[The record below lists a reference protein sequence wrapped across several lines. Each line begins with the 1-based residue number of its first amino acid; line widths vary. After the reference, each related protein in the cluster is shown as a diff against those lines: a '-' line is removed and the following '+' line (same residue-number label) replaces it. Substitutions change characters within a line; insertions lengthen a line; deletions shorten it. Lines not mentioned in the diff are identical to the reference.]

1 MSVFVDQILELKN
14 GDNMK
19 KPGIFV
25 EKNVFDPKQV
35 KAVYDFIIKND
46 TLFDDD
52 KFTKAQQIEAFIG
65 TTIPFK
71 LLDIYTEATFGIKQF
86 LNTVRFFTQR
96 VIHDKIGELHI
107 PDNTELVKWK
117 EGRSMSTHSD
127 NSWPDGSQKNHPT
140 SFRTW
145 SAIFYINDDYE
156 GGEIEFP
163 LKKFTYKPKSNSLVV
178 FPSTSEYLHG
188 VKEVTKGTR
197 YTVAIWYTQNF
208 AHIEI

>member
-35 KAVYDFIIKND
+35 KAIYDFILKND
-46 TLFDDD
+46 DLFDDPI
-52 KFTKAQQIEAFIG
+52 FTKAQQIEAFIG

-71 LLDIYTEATFGIKQF
+71 LLELSSTATYGVKQF

-96 VIHDKIGELHI
+96 VIHDKICELHI

-117 EGRSMSTHSD
+117 EGRSMTIHSD
-127 NSWPDGSQKNHPT
+127 NSWPDGSQKDHPT

-163 LKKFTYKPKSNSLVV
+163 LKEFSYKPKANSLVV

-188 VKEVTKGTR
+188 VKEITKGTR
-197 YTVAIWYTQNF
+197 YTVAIWFTQNF

>member
-1 MSVFVDQILELKN
+1 
-14 GDNMK
+14 
-19 KPGIFV
+19 
-25 EKNVFDPKQV
+25 
-35 KAVYDFIIKND
+35 
-46 TLFDDD
+46 
-52 KFTKAQQIEAFIG
+52 
-65 TTIPFK
+65 
-71 LLDIYTEATFGIKQF
+71 
-86 LNTVRFFTQR
+86 
-96 VIHDKIGELHI
+96 
-107 PDNTELVKWK
+107 
-117 EGRSMSTHSD
+117 MSTHSD

>member
-1 MSVFVDQILELKN
+1 MSVFVAQILELKN

-35 KAVYDFIIKND
+35 KTIHEFILKND
-46 TLFDDD
+46 ALFDDPT
-52 KFTKAQQIEAFIG
+52 FTKAQQIEAFIG

-71 LLDIYTEATFGIKQF
+71 LLDINTEATFGIKQF
-86 LNTVRFFTQR
+86 LNTVRFFIQKA
-96 VIHDKIGELHI
+96 IHDKVGELHI

-117 EGRSMSTHSD
+117 EGRSMTIHSD
-127 NSWPDGSQKNHPT
+127 NSWPDGSQIAHPT

-145 SAIFYINDDYE
+145 SAIFYVNDDYE
-156 GGEIEFP
+156 GGEIDFP
-163 LKKFTYKPKSNSLVV
+163 LKKFVYKPKANSFVV

-188 VKEVTKGTR
+188 VREITKGTR

>member
-1 MSVFVDQILELKN
+1 MSVFVAQILELKN

-35 KAVYDFIIKND
+35 KTIHEFILKND
-46 TLFDDD
+46 ALFDDPT
-52 KFTKAQQIEAFIG
+52 FTKAQQIEAFIG

-71 LLDIYTEATFGIKQF
+71 LLDINTEATFGIKQF
-86 LNTVRFFTQR
+86 LNTVRFFIQKA
-96 VIHDKIGELHI
+96 IHDKVGELHI

-117 EGRSMSTHSD
+117 EGRSMTIHSD
-127 NSWPDGSQKNHPT
+127 NSWPDGSQIAHPT

-145 SAIFYINDDYE
+145 SAIFYVNDDYE
-156 GGEIEFP
+156 GGEIDFP
-163 LKKFTYKPKSNSLVV
+163 LKKFVYKPKANSFVM

-188 VKEVTKGTR
+188 VREITKGTR

>member
-1 MSVFVDQILELKN
+1 MSVFVAQILELKN

-35 KAVYDFIIKND
+35 KTIHEFILKND
-46 TLFDDD
+46 ALFDDPT
-52 KFTKAQQIEAFIG
+52 FTKAQQIEAFIG

-71 LLDIYTEATFGIKQF
+71 LLDINTEATFGIKQF
-86 LNTVRFFTQR
+86 LNTVRFFIQKA
-96 VIHDKIGELHI
+96 IHDKVGELHI

-117 EGRSMSTHSD
+117 EGRSMTIHSD
-127 NSWPDGSQKNHPT
+127 NSWPDGSQIAHPT

-156 GGEIEFP
+156 GGEIDFP
-163 LKKFTYKPKSNSLVV
+163 LKKFVYKPKANSFVV

-188 VKEVTKGTR
+188 VREITKGTR